1 LAWDDP
7 IVWILIVA
15 LVVFLF
21 GSNKVPEFAR
31 AIGKAR
37 KEFEM
42 GFRGIPPGITQNI
55 IDSPVQDTPSS
66 ASAVTTSPEDPLIQ
80 AARNE
85 EIDTQGKTRDQ
96 IATEL
101 AWKLNKKT
109 GQ

>member
-1 LAWDDP
+1 MAWDDP
-7 IVWILIVA
+7 VVWILIVG

-21 GSNKVPEFAR
+21 GSDKIPEFAR

-55 IDSPVQDTPSS
+55 SAPPVQATPSV
-66 ASAVTTSPEDPLIQ
+66 ATSTIDPLVQ
-80 AARNE
+80 AAQNE
-85 EIDTQGKTRDQ
+85 GIDTQGKTRDQ

-109 GQ
+109 S